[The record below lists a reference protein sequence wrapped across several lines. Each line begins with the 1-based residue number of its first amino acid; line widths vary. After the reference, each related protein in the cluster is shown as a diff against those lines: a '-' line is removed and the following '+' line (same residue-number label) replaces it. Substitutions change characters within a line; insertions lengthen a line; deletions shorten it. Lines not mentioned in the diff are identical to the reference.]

1 MSRSQAEEWTKPLP
15 SDHRVGWVRIPES
28 WSVNRM
34 VVLMLVGAFGGLLLD
49 IRLEHINVVRQRWIG
64 WTPIAYSGL
73 VTLVSLIAV
82 VRWGRRARRILF
94 WFYLAAIAVGTTG
107 FWLHS
112 REDPLRAVLRVLAA
126 WYSYFPHR
134 GPPELAPLSFCA
146 LGLVGMLACAE
157 RFQLPI
163 IFASGVRQMAT
174 SGIPPGEERR
184 NVAH

>member
-1 MSRSQAEEWTKPLP
+1 
-15 SDHRVGWVRIPES
+15 
-28 WSVNRM
+28 
-34 VVLMLVGAFGGLLLD
+34 MLVGAFGGLLFD
-49 IRLEHINVVRQRWIG
+49 IRLEHISVVRQRWIG

-82 VRWGRRARRILF
+82 VRWGRRARRVLF
-94 WFYLAAIAVGTTG
+94 WFYLAAVAVGTTG

-126 WYSYFPHR
+126 WVSYFPHH

-157 RFQLPI
+157 RFQMPI
-163 IFASGVRQMAT
+163 VFANGAQKMAT
-174 SGIPPGEERR
+174 SGDPQCEERR
-184 NVAH
+184 NVAHFRGQQA